1 LRANLLHTTEQN
13 LIQIRYICPIID
25 LIGQIIVVF
34 YGLLRGVWD
43 CFTKQSQNMLLYLTL
58 STFALAVLLLA
69 NNYNKNKT
77 AVYVALFL
85 MIVSLYGITHYLVLF
100 GQSPFWL
107 AIFYNHFT
115 PLYLL
120 LGPLLFFYVRA
131 TLRDQSGLSK
141 LDSLHFIPA
150 VIQTIGI
157 TPYLFLPFALKI
169 EYAERIIKNV
179 NNILEVNL
187 NLFYTAEASFLIR
200 GSMFLIYILYCGY
213 LLLVNAPLIRK
224 ENTIPKK
231 QFNVSLKWLAVLI
244 SCSLLITIYLFSVT
258 MMSFYVSPKEAFNNS
273 YVLNLISGISY
284 FIMTFSLLLFPHIL
298 YGMPRKNENTKN
310 IKKVRKNE
318 ISSGVA
324 SFVPEEDP
332 LFELSEKIKDY
343 LINQKPFLNPDF
355 AISDIAIE
363 LQVPQN
369 HISYCINTLMNTSFY
384 KLRTELRVEHAV
396 ALLQSDKKERLT
408 IEAIG
413 EQSGFKTRS
422 NFYSAFKEITGMTP
436 TEYYSKSGQQL
447 V

>member
-1 LRANLLHTTEQN
+1 
-13 LIQIRYICPIID
+13 
-25 LIGQIIVVF
+25 
-34 YGLLRGVWD
+34 
-43 CFTKQSQNMLLYLTL
+43 MLLYLTL
-58 STFALAVLLLA
+58 STFALALLLLA
-69 NNYNKNKT
+69 NNYNRNKT

-85 MIVSLYGITHYLVLF
+85 IIVSLYGITHYLVLF

-131 TLRDQSGLSK
+131 TLTDQAGLSK

-157 TPYLFLPFALKI
+157 THYLFLPFALKI

-179 NNILEVNL
+179 NTILDINL

-200 GSMFLIYILYCGY
+200 GVLFLIYILYCGF
-213 LLLVNAPLIRK
+213 LLLINAPLIRK
-224 ENTIPKK
+224 ENSIPKK
-231 QFNVSLKWLAVLI
+231 QFNISLKWLAVLI
-244 SCSLLITIYLFSVT
+244 SCSLLITIYLISVT

-298 YGMPRKNENTKN
+298 YGMPRKIQNTSNTIN
-310 IKKVRKNE
+310 IKKEINTK
-318 ISSGVA
+318 ISSVVA
-324 SFVPEEDP
+324 PFVPEEDP

-343 LINQKPFLNPDF
+343 LINQKPFLNPSF
-355 AISDIAIE
+355 TISDIAIA

-369 HISYCINTLMNTSFY
+369 HISYSINTLMNTTFY
-384 KLRTELRVEHAV
+384 KLRSELRVEHAI

>member
-1 LRANLLHTTEQN
+1 MV
-13 LIQIRYICPIID
+13 I
-25 LIGQIIVVF
+25 
-34 YGLLRGVWD
+34 
-43 CFTKQSQNMLLYLTL
+43 
-58 STFALAVLLLA
+58 
-69 NNYNKNKT
+69 
-77 AVYVALFL
+77 
-85 MIVSLYGITHYLVLF
+85 SLYGITHYLVLF

-120 LGPLLFFYVRA
+120 LGPLLFFYIRS
-131 TLRDQSGLSK
+131 TLTDQAGLSK
-141 LDSLHFIPA
+141 LDVLHFIPA

-157 TPYLFLPFALKI
+157 THYLFLPFALKI

-179 NNILEVNL
+179 NTILDINL

-200 GSMFLIYILYCGY
+200 GVLFLIYILYCGY
-213 LLLVNAPLIRK
+213 LLLINAPLIRK
-224 ENTIPKK
+224 ENSIPKK
-231 QFNVSLKWLAVLI
+231 QFNISLKWLAILI
-244 SCSLLITIYLFSVT
+244 SCSLLITIYLISVT

-273 YVLNLISGISY
+273 YVLNLISGTSY

-298 YGMPRKNENTKN
+298 YGMPRKIQNTSNTIN
-310 IKKVRKNE
+310 IKKEINTK
-318 ISSGVA
+318 ISSVVA
-324 SFVPEEDP
+324 PFVPEEDP

-343 LINQKPFLNPDF
+343 LINQKPFLNPSF
-355 AISDIAIE
+355 TISDIAIA

-369 HISYCINTLMNTSFY
+369 HISYSINTLMNTTFY
-384 KLRTELRVEHAV
+384 KLRSELRVEHAI

-422 NFYSAFKEITGMTP
+422 NFILH
-436 TEYYSKSGQQL
+436 SKRLQ